1 MCKQDRSTQ
10 TRVKAENEAW
20 FYPQA
25 TVSSC
30 TLTTSVKIQKLII
43 QPFNASTITASEF
56 VKIYTEINC
65 VEPDHTLKS
74 DDLDPHFLSRRLQK
88 HISRLQ
94 K

>member
-1 MCKQDRSTQ
+1 MDVQIGQVHPDT
-10 TRVKAENEAW
+10 VKAENEAW
-20 FYPQA
+20 FYSQA

-56 VKIYTEINC
+56 VKIDTEINC

-74 DDLDPHFLSRRLQK
+74 DLDPNFLSRRLQK